1 MLKQLSRAWQ
11 PVTDLTR
18 SRDRQHLVLAAGGV
32 LVILQLLFRAWM
44 LYPSWFFLDD
54 YNLLHDAR
62 EGPGLAHLFTPYNGH
77 LMPAGRLAVWL
88 VAQSGSLNWGAA
100 ATLTLL
106 MQALAS
112 AAALWML
119 ITLFGRQPA
128 VLAPLVIYLT
138 SAVTVPAL
146 VWWAAA
152 LNLVPVQ
159 AAFFVAVGC
168 GVRHLRGE
176 GRLWL
181 AATMAA
187 VAGGLLFDVKGVLV
201 LPVLVAVA
209 VAYFA
214 RGGVWAR
221 FRSLVLDHRAAV
233 VTVAVV
239 LVGYSAYYLA
249 AVPQIAT
256 NTDLSTVP
264 EVTDAMLGTAFPAG
278 ILGGPW
284 RWSLIAPPTAYADP
298 PGVLVHLAWVV
309 MALVVL
315 HSALRRRRALRA
327 WALLAGYLLVLLVLL
342 VVSRG
347 PTFGAVIGLEYR
359 YLTDAVGV
367 VTLCLGL
374 AYLPVLG
381 AVEASAP
388 REPPLLAVRVPAAV
402 VVILLLVVAASGVAS
417 SSAYAGYLHHDNASN
432 AYLHHLR
439 DDLRAEG
446 RADLA
451 ETVVPDSVFS
461 QLAAPVNTTRQLA
474 PLVSDRVRFPAVSP
488 RLLVVGPDGGLRT
501 AAIQLGVASE
511 PGPTERCGW
520 RVTSDGTR
528 IPMQGRAFRWVW
540 WLRIGYLASHDS
552 PMTVRAGGSVVHTTV
567 ESGVHSLYVRV
578 EGSFSTVRLDGLE
591 DGVTVCVDTVEAGQ
605 PVPGGVPS

>member
-1 MLKQLSRAWQ
+1 VAQ
-11 PVTDLTR
+11 
-18 SRDRQHLVLAAGGV
+18 
-32 LVILQLLFRAWM
+32 
-44 LYPSWFFLDD
+44 
-54 YNLLHDAR
+54 
-62 EGPGLAHLFTPYNGH
+62 LFTPYNGH

-100 ATLTLL
+100 ATLTLF

-112 AAALWML
+112 VAALWML

-201 LPVLVAVA
+201 LPVLAAVA

-214 RGGVWAR
+214 QGGLWAR
-221 FRSLVLDHRAAV
+221 LRSLVVEQRAAV
-233 VTVAVV
+233 VTIALA

-256 NTDLSTVP
+256 NTDPSTVP
-264 EVTDAMLGTAFPAG
+264 DVMDAMLGTAFPAG

-309 MALVVL
+309 LALVVL

-327 WALLAGYLLVLLVLL
+327 WALLAGYLLLLLILL

-367 VTLCLGL
+367 ATLCLGL
-374 AYLPVLG
+374 AYLPMVG
-381 AVEASAP
+381 AVESSAP
-388 REPPLLAVRVPAAV
+388 REPPLLAVKVPASV

-417 SSAYAGYLHHDNASN
+417 SSAYAGYWHHDNASD

-461 QLAAPVNTTRQLA
+461 HLAAPSNTTRRLA
-474 PLVSDRVRFPAVSP
+474 PLVSDQVRFPAVSP
-488 RLLVVGPDGGLRT
+488 RLLVVGPDGGLRA
-501 AAIQLGVASE
+501 AAIQMGVASE
-511 PGPTERCGW
+511 PGPTEGCGW
-520 RVTSDGTR
+520 RVTSAGTR
-528 IPMQGRAFRWVW
+528 IPMQGRAFWWVW

-552 PMTVRAGGSVVHTTV
+552 PMTVRAGGSVVRTSV

-591 DGVTVCVDTVEAGQ
+591 AGVTVCVDTVEAGQ

>member
-18 SRDRQHLVLAAGGV
+18 SRDSQHLVLAAGAV
-32 LVILQLLFRAWM
+32 LVVLQLLFRAWV

-62 EGPGLAHLFTPYNGH
+62 QGPGVAQLFTPYNGH

-112 AAALWML
+112 VAALWML

-201 LPVLVAVA
+201 LPVLAAVA

-214 RGGVWAR
+214 RGGLWAR
-221 FRSLVLDHRAAV
+221 FRSLVLDQRAAV
-233 VTVAVV
+233 VTVALV

-256 NTDLSTVP
+256 NTDPSTVP
-264 EVTDAMLGTAFPAG
+264 DVMDAMLGTAFPAG

-298 PGVLVHLAWVV
+298 PSVLVHLAWVV
-309 MALVVL
+309 LALVVL

-327 WALLAGYLLVLLVLL
+327 WALLAGYLLA
-342 VVSRG
+342 SAHSARG
-347 PTFGAVIGLEYR
+347 QPGPDVRRRDRT
-359 YLTDAVGV
+359 GV
-367 VTLCLGL
+367 PLPDRRGRRRRRSALGL
-374 AYLPVLG
+374 AYLPMMG
-381 AVEASAP
+381 AVESSAP
-388 REPPLLAVRVPAAV
+388 REPPLLAVKVPAAV
-402 VVILLLVVAASGVAS
+402 VVMLLLVVAASGVAS
-417 SSAYAGYLHHDNASN
+417 SSAYAGYWHHDNASD

-461 QLAAPVNTTRQLA
+461 QLAAPSNTTRRLA
-474 PLVSDRVRFPAVSP
+474 PLVSDRVRFSDSQPPPA
-488 RLLVVGPDGGLRT
+488 RGRT
-501 AAIQLGVASE
+501 
-511 PGPTERCGW
+511 
-520 RVTSDGTR
+520 
-528 IPMQGRAFRWVW
+528 
-540 WLRIGYLASHDS
+540 
-552 PMTVRAGGSVVHTTV
+552 
-567 ESGVHSLYVRV
+567 
-578 EGSFSTVRLDGLE
+578 
-591 DGVTVCVDTVEAGQ
+591 
-605 PVPGGVPS
+605 